1 MNKILRK
8 YKQPLIVVGGSLL
21 MIAWAMSGSMNQ
33 MGGDPADRV
42 MAVTNS
48 GKITAANLH
57 DADTDFKAVQDFMPF
72 LVRNG
77 AMTIENGTH
86 FYLMTKEAE
95 AAGFLGGEQDGQA
108 WIDELKQI
116 PQLQQEAA
124 QDLFRQW
131 QQKKEKGENPEMPT
145 NDDVSKHT
153 SELINAL
160 ANRSMNTHRLV
171 PEKFFAAVAKARA
184 INRYVTSFQFAPRVS
199 DRRLAH
205 NVTAEGDIALVD
217 ALLIPAERV
226 LDKVGTP
233 TPEELQAQFEK
244 FKATKP
250 GEGDLGAGYYQPA
263 RFKLEWLKLDRDA
276 VLAAIDLDPIEVNKT
291 YKSNRITY
299 AGEFATERVKVETDL
314 RNEIAARLM
323 IEADRVIRAEL
334 LKVTAKLPSEGQY
347 KRVPAE
353 WDTSRPTLEALAQ
366 AVVREV
372 KMPGGVGTFPL
383 PAVVSKGGAWLKPA
397 DVATLPGI
405 GTTELRVGT
414 KKAVFREALF
424 LVRELGFPNELAIQ
438 KGVPYV
444 DNALVD
450 DSKSRY
456 YFTILDVKKE
466 GPAESLEDCRDDV
479 VRDVRLAKGLEL
491 LKGELPRLRAT
502 AVEKGLDAV
511 AAEFP
516 AIGTLPAL
524 ATQKRAPVSRTLSQ
538 NPALNTA
545 DIRDQVM
552 ALAGKID
559 PTKDAS
565 TIPAD
570 ERTLAA
576 PLTKT
581 PAVLVALVTDHIP
594 ATVEVFRANDFQL
607 VSQLVGQELNA
618 ETTRSTVFSYAAIRQ
633 RQGYVATAGTQDE
646 TSDSAPTTPAPA
658 APGQT
663 PAPVAP
669 APAKS

>member
-1 MNKILRK
+1 
-8 YKQPLIVVGGSLL
+8 
-21 MIAWAMSGSMNQ
+21 
-33 MGGDPADRV
+33 
-42 MAVTNS
+42 
-48 GKITAANLH
+48 
-57 DADTDFKAVQDFMPF
+57 
-72 LVRNG
+72 
-77 AMTIENGTH
+77 
-86 FYLMTKEAE
+86 
-95 AAGFLGGEQDGQA
+95 
-108 WIDELKQI
+108 
-116 PQLQQEAA
+116 
-124 QDLFRQW
+124 
-131 QQKKEKGENPEMPT
+131 
-145 NDDVSKHT
+145 
-153 SELINAL
+153 
-160 ANRSMNTHRLV
+160 V
-171 PEKFFAAVAKARA
+171 PEKFFGAVARARA

-217 ALLIPAERV
+217 ALLIPADRV
-226 LDKVGTP
+226 VDKVGAP

-250 GEGDLGAGYYQPA
+250 GEGDLGVGYYQPA

-299 AGEFATERVKVETDL
+299 AGEFAAERAKVEADL
-314 RNEIAARLM
+314 RNEITARLM
-323 IEADRVIRAEL
+323 IEADRVIRAEM
-334 LKVTAKLPSEGQY
+334 LKSTAKLPSEAQY
-347 KRVPAE
+347 KRVPADWE
-353 WDTSRPTLEALAQ
+353 TSRPTLEAVAQ
-366 AVVREV
+366 AVVREI

-383 PAVVSKGGAWLKPA
+383 PTVISKGSAWLKPA
-397 DVATLPGI
+397 DIATLPGI
-405 GTTELRVGT
+405 GSTELRVGT
-414 KKAVFREALF
+414 KKAAFREALF

-450 DSKSRY
+450 DTKSRY

-466 GPAESLEDCRDDV
+466 GPAETLDDCRDDV
-479 VRDVRLAKGLEL
+479 VRDVRLAKGVEL
-491 LKGELPRLRAT
+491 LKTELTRFRAL

-516 AIGTLPAL
+516 ASGSLPAL
-524 ATQKRAPVSRTLSQ
+524 TTQKRAPVSRTLAQ
-538 NPALNTA
+538 NPALNTP

-552 ALAGKID
+552 ALAVKID
-559 PTKDAS
+559 PTKEAS

-576 PLTKT
+576 ALTKT
-581 PAVLVALVTDHIP
+581 PAVLVAQVTDHIP

-607 VSQLVGQELNA
+607 VSQLIAQELSA

-633 RQGYVATAGTQDE
+633 RQGYVAQGGTQDE
-646 TSDSAPTTPAPA
+646 PSESDPVTTPPA
-658 APGQT
+658 APVQT
-663 PAPVAP
+663 P

>member
-8 YKQPLIVVGGSLL
+8 YKKPLLVVGGTLL
-21 MIAWAMSGSMNQ
+21 MIAWAMSGSMNR
-33 MGGDPADRV
+33 MGGDPAERV
-42 MAVTNS
+42 IAVTNS
-48 GKITAANLH
+48 GKITAAKLH
-57 DADTDFKAVQDFMPF
+57 DADTDFKAVQDFLPF
-72 LVRNG
+72 LVRNS
-77 AMTIENGTH
+77 AMNIENGTH
-86 FYLMTKEAE
+86 FYLMAQEAE

-108 WIDELKQI
+108 WVEELKQI

-124 QDLFRQW
+124 QDIYRQW
-131 QQKKEKGENPEMPT
+131 QQKKDKGENPAMPT
-145 NDDVSKHT
+145 NDDVTKHT

-226 LDKVGTP
+226 LDKVGAP
-233 TPEELQAQFEK
+233 TEEELQTQFEK
-244 FKATKP
+244 FKSTKP

-276 VLAAIDLDPIEVNKT
+276 VFKAIDLDPIEVNKT

-299 AGEFATERVKVETDL
+299 AGEFAAERAKVEADL
-314 RNEIAARLM
+314 RNEIAARLV
-323 IEADRVIRAEL
+323 IEADRVIRAEM
-334 LKVTAKLPSEGQY
+334 LKATAKLPSDGQY
-347 KRVPAE
+347 KRVPAD
-353 WDTSRPTLEALAQ
+353 WDTARPTLEAVAQ

-372 KMPGGVGTFPL
+372 KMPGGVGSFPL
-383 PAVVSKGGAWLKPA
+383 PEVVIKSSAWLKPA
-397 DVATLPGI
+397 DIATLPGI
-405 GTTELRVGT
+405 GATDLRVGT
-414 KKAVFREALF
+414 KKAPFREALF

-450 DSKSRY
+450 EAKNRY

-466 GPAESLEDCRDDV
+466 GPAESLEDCRNDV
-479 VRDVRLAKGLEL
+479 ARDVRLAKGVTVLKTEL
-491 LKGELPRLRAT
+491 DRFRTL

-516 AIGTLPAL
+516 ASGTLPAL
-524 ATQKRAPVSRTLSQ
+524 TTQKRAPVSRTLSQ
-538 NPALNTA
+538 DPTLNTA

-552 ALAGKID
+552 ALAVKID

-565 TIPAD
+565 TIPA
-570 ERTLAA
+570 EQRTLATT
-576 PLTKT
+576 LTKT
-581 PAVLVALVTDHIP
+581 PAVLIALVTDHIP

-607 VSQLVGQELNA
+607 VSQLIAQELSA
-618 ETTRSTVFSYAAIRQ
+618 ETTRSTVFSYSAVRQ
-633 RQGYVATAGTQDE
+633 RMGYVAQGGVQDE
-646 TSDSAPTTPAPA
+646 PGESDPATTP
-658 APGQT
+658 
-663 PAPVAP
+663 P
-669 APAKS
+669 APAKAPEPVKS

>member
-21 MIAWAMSGSMNQ
+21 MIAWAMSGSMNR
-33 MGGDPADRV
+33 MGGDPAERV
-42 MAVTNS
+42 MAVTNW

-57 DADTDFKAVQDFMPF
+57 DADTDFKAVQDFLPF

-86 FYLMTKEAE
+86 FLLMSKEAE

-108 WIDELKQI
+108 WIEELKQI

-145 NDDVSKHT
+145 SDDVNKHT

-160 ANRSMNTHRLV
+160 ANRSMNTHRLT

-226 LDKVGTP
+226 LDKVGEP
-233 TPEELQAQFEK
+233 SVEEQQAQFEK
-244 FKATKP
+244 FKAAKP

-263 RFKLEWLKLDRDA
+263 RFKLEWLKLDRVA
-276 VLAAIDLDPIEVNKT
+276 VLNAIELDPIEVNKT

-299 AGEFATERVKVETDL
+299 AGEFAAERAKVEADL

-334 LKVTAKLPSEGQY
+334 LKSTAKLPSEGQY
-347 KRVPAE
+347 KRVPAD
-353 WDTSRPTLEALAQ
+353 WDANRPSLESLAQ

-372 KMPGGVGTFPL
+372 KMPGGVGSFPL
-383 PAVVSKGGAWLKPA
+383 PTVVSKGATWEKPA
-397 DVATLPGI
+397 DLETLPGI
-405 GTTELRVGT
+405 GTSELRVGT
-414 KKAVFREALF
+414 KKADFREAVF

-450 DSKSRY
+450 GSKNRY

-466 GPAESLEDCRDDV
+466 GPAESLDDCRADV
-479 VRDVRLAKGLEL
+479 IRDLRLAKGVEL
-491 LKGELPRLRAT
+491 LKAELPRLRAL

-516 AIGTLPAL
+516 TSGTLPAL
-524 ATQKRAPVSRTLSQ
+524 TTQKRAPVSRTLSQ
-538 NPALNTA
+538 NPALNTP

-552 ALAGKID
+552 AVAGKID
-559 PTKDAS
+559 PTRDAS

-570 ERTLAA
+570 ERMLATA
-576 PLTKT
+576 LPKT

-607 VSQLVGQELNA
+607 VSQLIGQELIA
-618 ETTRSTVFSYAAIRQ
+618 ENTRTAVFSYGAVRQ
-633 RQGYVATAGTQDE
+633 RQGYVPTAGTQDE
-646 TSDSAPTTPAPA
+646 TSESEPVKPATPAPA
-658 APGQT
+658 SPT
-663 PAPVAP
+663 
-669 APAKS
+669 PAKS